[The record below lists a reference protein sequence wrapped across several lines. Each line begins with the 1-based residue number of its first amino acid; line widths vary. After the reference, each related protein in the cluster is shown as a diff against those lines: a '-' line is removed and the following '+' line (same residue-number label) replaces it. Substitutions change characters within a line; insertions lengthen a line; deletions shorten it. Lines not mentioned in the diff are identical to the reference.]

1 MAEYVRGLVVRA
13 RAGHDK
19 GDFLAVLE
27 AGDGWAIIADGKRR
41 PLEKPKRKKQIHL
54 ASTDTVLSE
63 EQMET
68 NRKLRN
74 ALRPFRER
82 AE

>member
-41 PLEKPKRKKQIHL
+41 PLD
-54 ASTDTVLSE
+54 STSGC
-63 EQMET
+63 
-68 NRKLRN
+68 
-74 ALRPFRER
+74 
-82 AE
+82 

>member
-1 MAEYVRGLVVRA
+1 MTEYVRGLVVRA

-27 AGDGWAIIADGKRR
+27 TRDGWAIIADGKRR
-41 PLEKPKRKKQIHL
+41 PLTKPKRKKLIHL
-54 ASTDTVLSE
+54 APTGTVLSE

-74 ALRPFRER
+74 ALRSFMEKG
-82 AE
+82 

>member
-1 MAEYVRGLVVRA
+1 MTEYVRGLVVRA

-27 AGDGWAIIADGKRR
+27 TGDGWAIIADGKRR
-41 PLEKPKRKKQIHL
+41 PLTKPKRKKLIHL
-54 ASTDTVLSE
+54 APTGTVLSE

-74 ALRPFRER
+74 ALRSFIEKG
-82 AE
+82 

>member
-27 AGDGWAIIADGKRR
+27 YEDGWAIIADGKRR
-41 PLEKPKRKKQIHL
+41 PLTKPKRKQLIQL
-54 ASTDTVLSE
+54 APTDTVLSE

-74 ALRPFRER
+74 ALRPFVEKG
-82 AE
+82 

>member
-1 MAEYVRGLVVRA
+1 MTEYVRGLVVRA

-27 AGDGWAIIADGKRR
+27 IGDGWAIIADGKRR
-41 PLEKPKRKKQIHL
+41 PLTKPKRKKLIHL
-54 ASTDTVLSE
+54 APTGTVLSE

-74 ALRPFRER
+74 ALRSFMEKG
-82 AE
+82 